1 MVFVGLCIPPCLL
14 LRGAVLAVVQ
24 RLISSNGHSDTL
36 GGLDWFVVGLLVFF
50 TFVR

>member
-1 MVFVGLCIPPCLL
+1 MFVGPGIRPCLL

-36 GGLDWFVVGLLVFF
+36 GGLDWFVVGLLGFF
-50 TFVR
+50 TFAR